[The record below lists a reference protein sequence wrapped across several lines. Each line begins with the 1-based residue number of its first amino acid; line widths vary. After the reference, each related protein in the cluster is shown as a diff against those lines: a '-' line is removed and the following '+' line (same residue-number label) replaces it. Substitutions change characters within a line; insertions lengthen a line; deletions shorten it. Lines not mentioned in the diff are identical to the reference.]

1 MKKINPILLFIFGMV
16 VTTHAQA
23 FNTIPTSQEFKL
35 LADGWYKFSL
45 EGTSFDVEIKSGK
58 LVKGNIKWFD
68 GATYSGTLAGTELS
82 GKGTYVWEDGSRYEG
97 SFKKHMRHGKGS
109 LIKTDGTKWSGKWKE
124 NLKNG
129 KGKIFDANGNV
140 LEEGIWAS
148 NEILAS
154 KK

>member
-1 MKKINPILLFIFGMV
+1 MKKIALVLLFAFG
-16 VTTHAQA
+16 TTLSIQAQE

-45 EGTSFDVEIKSGK
+45 EGTSFDVEIKAGK
-58 LVKGNIKWFD
+58 FVKGNIKWFD

-82 GKGTYVWEDGSRYEG
+82 GKGTYVWKDGSKYEG

-109 LIKTDGTKWSGKWKE
+109 LTKADGTKWSGKWKE

-140 LEEGIWAS
+140 LEEGTWAS
-148 NEILAS
+148 NELVAN

>member
-1 MKKINPILLFIFGMV
+1 MKKIVLILVFTFGLV
-16 VTTHAQA
+16 ITTQAQA
-23 FNTIPTSQEFKL
+23 FNTIPSSQEFKKL
-35 LADGWYKFSL
+35 DDGWYKFSL
-45 EGTSFDVEIKSGK
+45 EGTTFDVEVKAGK

-68 GATYSGTLAGTELS
+68 GSSYSGTLNGTELS
-82 GKGTYVWEDGSRYEG
+82 GKGTYIWQNGSKYEG

-109 LIKTDGTKWSGKWKE
+109 LTMADGTKWSGKWKE

-129 KGKIFDANGNV
+129 KGKIFDADGNIV
-140 LEEGIWAS
+140 EEGTWSS